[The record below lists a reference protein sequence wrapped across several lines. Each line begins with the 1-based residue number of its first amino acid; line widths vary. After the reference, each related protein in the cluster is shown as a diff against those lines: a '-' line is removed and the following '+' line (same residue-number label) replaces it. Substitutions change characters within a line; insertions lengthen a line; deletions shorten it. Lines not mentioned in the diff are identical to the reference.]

1 MIQTVYAGEQ
11 YLKKYQLMV
20 INGEI
25 INLTLKKSLKQ
36 CYDEDSS
43 KGSKMKW
50 NKSKDNKPIYSG
62 LSTLEIRK
70 TVMCKFWFD
79 YVKPMYQDKGNLSY
93 IDTDIFVANIKT
105 NDVYKDITNAF
116 KKRCEISNYVVE
128 RQLPIGKSK
137 KKWSN

>member
-1 MIQTVYAGEQ
+1 MIQTVYTGEQ

-43 KGSKMKW
+43 KWCKMKW

-62 LSTLEIRK
+62 LSL
-70 TVMCKFWFD
+70 V

-93 IDTDIFVANIKT
+93 MDTDIFVANIKT
-105 NDVYKDITNAF
+105 KDVYKVITNAF

-137 KKWSN
+137 KRWSN

>member
-1 MIQTVYAGEQ
+1 
-11 YLKKYQLMV
+11 
-20 INGEI
+20 
-25 INLTLKKSLKQ
+25 
-36 CYDEDSS
+36 
-43 KGSKMKW
+43 MKL

-105 NDVYKDITNAF
+105 KDVYKDITNAF
-116 KKRCEISNYVVE
+116 KNNVKYQIMQLKDNYQQVKVKKSDRINKR
-128 RQLPIGKSK
+128 
-137 KKWSN
+137 